1 MCLQTEKD
9 VLKNK
14 IKKINLQHNVEMFS
28 TNERD
33 IKHLLQNGTDF
44 SLKTASTSVA
54 EISRC

>member
-14 IKKINLQHNVEMFS
+14 IKKINLQHDVEMFS

-33 IKHLLQNGTDF
+33 IKH
-44 SLKTASTSVA
+44 
-54 EISRC
+54 